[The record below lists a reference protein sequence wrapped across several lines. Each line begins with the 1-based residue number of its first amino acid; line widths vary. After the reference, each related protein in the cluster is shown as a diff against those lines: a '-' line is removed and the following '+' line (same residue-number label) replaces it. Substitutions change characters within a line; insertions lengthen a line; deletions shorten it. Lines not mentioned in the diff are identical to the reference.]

1 VKNNIKMKKSPIRKY
16 IILSTIFII
25 IIILIISSNTY
36 KRIYSSNINK
46 GSYYL
51 YITTGSEFKDV
62 VETLKQD
69 SILKDLNSFI
79 WLAEKKNYPNHVYP
93 GRYKIDSMMNNNDI
107 IDKLRSGFQ
116 DPVRLVFNST
126 RTREQLAG
134 KVSKQIEADSLSLI
148 RLFYSDTMISKYG
161 FKPETFTCIFL
172 PNTYEVW
179 WNISAEKFIERM
191 HKEYLQFWND
201 ERKEK
206 AAKLNLSPEEIT
218 TLASIVDEETY
229 FNDEMP
235 SVAGLYINRLR
246 KRMHLQAD
254 PTLKFALGD
263 FTIKRVLNIHKQ
275 IDSPYN
281 TYKRYGL
288 PPGPISIPSISA
300 IDAVLNYESHSYLY
314 MCAKPDF
321 SGYHNFAKTL
331 SQHNINAR
339 EYQRALNKER
349 IWR

>member
-1 VKNNIKMKKSPIRKY
+1 
-16 IILSTIFII
+16 
-25 IIILIISSNTY
+25 
-36 KRIYSSNINK
+36 
-46 GSYYL
+46 
-51 YITTGSEFKDV
+51 
-62 VETLKQD
+62 
-69 SILKDLNSFI
+69 
-79 WLAEKKNYPNHVYP
+79 VYA
-93 GRYKIDSMMNNNDI
+93 GRYELDSSMNNNEI
-107 IDKLRSGFQ
+107 IDKLRAGYQ
-116 DPVRLVFNST
+116 DPVKVIFNSI
-126 RTREQLAG
+126 RTPEQLAG
-134 KVSKQIEADSLSLI
+134 RISMQIEADSVDLVELFYNDSLI
-148 RLFYSDTMISKYG
+148 QNLGLKQ
-161 FKPETFTCIFL
+161 ETFTSIFL
-172 PNTYEVW
+172 PNTYEFW
-179 WNISAEKFIERM
+179 WNTSAESFVKRM
-191 HKEYLQFWND
+191 YKEYQRFWNE

-206 AAKLNLSPEEIT
+206 ASKLNLTPEEVT

-229 FNDEMP
+229 YNSEMP
-235 SVAGLYINRLR
+235 RVAGLYINRLR

-263 FTIKRVLNIHKQ
+263 FSIKRVLNVHKQ

-281 TYKRYGL
+281 TYRRYGL

>member
-1 VKNNIKMKKSPIRKY
+1 MKKSSKRKY
-16 IILSTIFII
+16 IIFPS
-25 IIILIISSNTY
+25 ILLIVTSVLIGFNAY
-36 KRIYSSNINK
+36 QRIYKPNIKRN
-46 GSYYL
+46 SCNL
-51 YITTGSEFKDV
+51 YIPTGAKYADV
-62 VETLKQD
+62 LQIMEQD
-69 SILKDLNSFI
+69 SILNNFHSFK

-93 GRYKIDSMMNNNDI
+93 GRYKFDSLMNNNEI

-116 DPVRLVFNST
+116 DPVRVVFNSI

-134 KVSKQIEADSLSLI
+134 KISRQIEPDSISLIKLFYDDSLI
-148 RLFYSDTMISKYG
+148 HKYG
-161 FKPETFTCIFL
+161 FKQETFTCIFL
-172 PNTYEVW
+172 PNTYEFW
-179 WNISAEKFIERM
+179 WNTSTEKFVEKM
-191 HKEYLQFWND
+191 YKEYQRFWND
-201 ERKEK
+201 ARKEK
-206 AAKLNLSPEEIT
+206 AAKLKLTPEEVI

-229 FNDEMP
+229 YNEEMP
-235 SVAGLYINRLR
+235 RVAGLYINRLR

-263 FTIKRVLNIHKQ
+263 FTIKRVLNVHKQ

-281 TYKRYGL
+281 TYMRYGL

-321 SGYHNFAKTL
+321 SGYHNFARTL
-331 SQHNINAR
+331 TEHNINAR